1 MEGAWLRED
10 SRSAKLRVGR
20 SAEKWSRH
28 PKLARSISPDATARL
43 GCAVLGS
50 SIAASRWRARGKRR
64 LSMLRLAA
72 WVGEE
77 GS

>member
-10 SRSAKLRVGR
+10 SRSAKLRLRR
-20 SAEKWSRH
+20 SGPELRH
-28 PKLARSISPDATARL
+28 PKLARSISPDAMARL

-50 SIAASRWRARGKRR
+50 SVAASRWRASGNRR

>member
-10 SRSAKLRVGR
+10 SRSAKLRLRR
-20 SAEKWSRH
+20 SGPELRH
-28 PKLARSISPDATARL
+28 PKLARSISPAARL

-50 SIAASRWRARGKRR
+50 SIAASRWRASGNRR